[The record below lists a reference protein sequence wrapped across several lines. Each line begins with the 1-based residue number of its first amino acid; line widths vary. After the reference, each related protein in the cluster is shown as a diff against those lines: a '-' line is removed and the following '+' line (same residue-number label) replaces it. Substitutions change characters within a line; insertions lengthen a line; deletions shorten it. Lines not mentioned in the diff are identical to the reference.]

1 MYYQKK
7 NNLNTTTI
15 IIQPLTR
22 AIIWHCLDIHALLI
36 KFSNPPTYLPY
47 HIHDQEK
54 KWTSVSRHILV
65 KLYNETI
72 NAITHWTVIYNLI
85 TNQSVIINV
94 ITNLTVLFNCNTY
107 QSVIINVI
115 TYLTVITNVIT
126 HKTVIIN
133 VITDWTVIANAIT
146 HRTVII
152 NDIIHWI
159 VIIIAM
165 VQCKFTFFV
174 VLVTWPHTCLQVIKS
189 PILIVNEPNA
199 SMCTV
204 MHFIH
209 I

>member
-22 AIIWHCLDIHALLI
+22 AIIWHCLDFHALLI

-107 QSVIINVI
+107 QSVIIN
-115 TYLTVITNVIT
+115 
-126 HKTVIIN
+126 
-133 VITDWTVIANAIT
+133 
-146 HRTVII
+146 
-152 NDIIHWI
+152 
-159 VIIIAM
+159 
-165 VQCKFTFFV
+165 QCYYTSDCNNQCYYSQDCNNQCSYT
-174 VLVTWPHTCLQVIKS
+174 LDCNNYSHGT
-189 PILIVNEPNA
+189 
-199 SMCTV
+199 M
-204 MHFIH
+204 
-209 I
+209 